1 MEEYQVVNS
10 INKNMEGLSK
20 ASSKY
25 SLTYGDEK
33 TSHLGLDDIY
43 LEIEERILEA
53 IKIGQPFVFDGSN
66 QRGNLY
72 YSIER
77 REKDYLLSVKEIT
90 EDTADLIKST
100 LESIQKL
107 GNDIMEEIMEIMMF
121 EDIDVDITKTMVL
134 SLDSNYETI
143 IAQLEEIRKEAN
155 EVLVYNLNRLQEIVQ
170 EYDSDFL

>member
-1 MEEYQVVNS
+1 MVNS
-10 INKNMEGLSK
+10 ITKNMEGLPK
-20 ASSKY
+20 PSSKKY
-25 SLTYGDEK
+25 LTYGDEK
-33 TSHLGLDDIY
+33 TSHLGLDDVF

-53 IKIGQPFVFDGSN
+53 INIGEPFVFDGAN

-77 REKDYLLSVKEIT
+77 REKDYLISVKEIT
-90 EDTADLIKST
+90 EDTAHLIKST

-107 GNDIMEEIMEIMMF
+107 GTNTMEEIMEIMMF

-143 IAQLEEIRKEAN
+143 FAQLEKLRKEAN
-155 EVLVYNLNRLQEIVQ
+155 EVLIYNLNRLQEIVR
-170 EYDSDFL
+170 EYDSDF